1 MSVLYTINGQYPDKN
16 FASHMTAEGL
26 NFAKVG
32 HGHSAS
38 NVNGLAQHLADKVS
52 AEHSHQAV
60 KILQGDNFSVTGDI
74 QLQGQKNAVIS
85 ISWNTVLIDFTKTRN
100 RTGLKNANPTRQQ
113 NMELNGEK
121 G

>member
-52 AEHSHQAV
+52 A
-60 KILQGDNFSVTGDI
+60 
-74 QLQGQKNAVIS
+74 
-85 ISWNTVLIDFTKTRN
+85 
-100 RTGLKNANPTRQQ
+100 
-113 NMELNGEK
+113 
-121 G
+121 